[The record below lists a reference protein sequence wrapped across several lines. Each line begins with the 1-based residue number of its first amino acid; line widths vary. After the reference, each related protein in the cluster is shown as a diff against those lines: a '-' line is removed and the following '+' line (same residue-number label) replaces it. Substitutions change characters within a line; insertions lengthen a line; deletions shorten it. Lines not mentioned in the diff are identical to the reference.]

1 MRPIPA
7 LSLTLLA
14 LACSGDP
21 LPLPTAADLKPSL
34 VVAASPETPNVIRF
48 SDQFA
53 FGIQDPEEDL
63 IAWAGLP
70 PNPDELADCGGVL
83 PYQFADIQFV
93 GVLQRAIKALV
104 VNKNANLH
112 VFRLSEFHGCGSVP
126 IARGTGQFMYN
137 DSDIFYTGGKN
148 DSWGYRMEGDV
159 TYTSGGTAHLVAHN
173 RWQIKPDGTLR
184 LIFRDVKLQ

>member
-34 VVAASPETPNVIRF
+34 VTVASPETPNVIRF

-53 FGIQDPEEDL
+53 FGIQDPGENL
-63 IAWAGLP
+63 IVFAGLP

-93 GVLQRAIKALV
+93 GVLQRAIKSLIQ
-104 VNKNANLH
+104 NKGANIHL
-112 VFRLSEFHGCGSVP
+112 FRLSEFHGCGSVP
-126 IARGTGQFMYN
+126 IARGTGQFTYN
-137 DSDIFYTGGKN
+137 DSDIFYTGGQN
-148 DSWGYRMEGDV
+148 DSWGYRIEGNV
-159 TYTSGGTAHLVAHN
+159 TYTSGGTAHLLAHN
-173 RWQIKPDGTLR
+173 RWQIQPDGTLR
-184 LIFRDVKLQ
+184 LIFRDIKLQ

>member
-34 VVAASPETPNVIRF
+34 VTATSPETPNVIRF

-53 FGIQDPEEDL
+53 FGIQDPADDL

-70 PNPDELADCGGVL
+70 PNPDELAVCGGVL
-83 PYQFADIQFV
+83 PFQFADIQFV
-93 GVLQRAIKALV
+93 GLLQRAIKAMV
-104 VNKNANLH
+104 ANKDANLH

-126 IARGTGQFMYN
+126 IAVGTGQFMYN

-148 DSWGYRMEGDV
+148 DSWGYRMEGNV
-159 TYTSGGTAHLVAHN
+159 TYTTGGTAHLVAHN
-173 RWQIKPDGTLR
+173 RWQIQPDGTLR

>member
-34 VVAASPETPNVIRF
+34 VTATSPETPNVIRF

-53 FGIQDPEEDL
+53 FGIQDPEDNL

-83 PYQFADIQFV
+83 PYQYADIQWV

-104 VNKNANLH
+104 QNKNANLH
-112 VFRLSEFHGCGSVP
+112 VFRLSEFVGCGSVP
-126 IARGTGQFMYN
+126 LARGTGQFTYN
-137 DSDIFYTGGKN
+137 DSDAFYTGGKN
-148 DSWGYRMEGDV
+148 DSWGFRMEGEV
-159 TYTSGGTAHLVAHN
+159 TFASGATAHLVAHN
-173 RWQIKPDGTLR
+173 RWQIKPDGTMV